1 MERDSAICVWW
12 KNQRDRGAALW
23 AGLEFAG
30 PSPIVHQSLA
40 HKGLFMA
47 TWHLNAAT
55 TWDST
60 PSVELDVW
68 GALPLSVLQLA
79 SSGHHITDFFW
90 WRITLAVRCLHE
102 CGLSVDAAG
111 AQGRSQPPAS
121 LMSASYFTDVISI
134 MNSIWTVISTEIS
147 KIHRCQLT
155 STTTC

>member
-55 TWDST
+55 TWDS

-79 SSGHHITDFFW
+79 SSWSSYYWLLLVADH
-90 WRITLAVRCLHE
+90 LAVRCLHE

-155 STTTC
+155 STTIC